1 MHHEVSETENIRYN
15 LGIEK
20 MIVEGCECLLD
31 ANQVFIREG
40 ERRYLDFRFKF
51 CHFEQWRT
59 RLKIQIF

>member
-40 ERRYLDFRFKF
+40 ERRYLVDFYHK
-51 CHFEQWRT
+51 HF
-59 RLKIQIF
+59 LILSF

>member
-1 MHHEVSETENIRYN
+1 MHYEVSETENIRYN

-40 ERRYLDFRFKF
+40 KTLFSLNWLHYPAAEEDNFYEK
-51 CHFEQWRT
+51 
-59 RLKIQIF
+59 KK